1 MDLYNKYRPKDFSD
15 LFPTSPII
23 QALPTL
29 VNRVLN
35 GDDDAIPKAMLFYS
49 EEYGTG
55 KTTTARI
62 LAIALN
68 QNLSEAE
75 KEMIMSGQDVP
86 VCKTINAARFR
97 GIGDMSVIDEEIRY
111 KRDSLIPARYF
122 YIIDE
127 AHKIT
132 ADAQDLLLK
141 TIEDLGSSPVYIIL
155 TSSQYDKNSN
165 ALLTRV
171 QKYFFRALT
180 DSEVKR
186 LVKETAEKEGFAIED
201 KYVDAIAV
209 ASGGSARDALS
220 RLSQFM
226 LTRSIG
232 PGVEDEGSDAI
243 DPAMNVAMSFINM
256 ADSQS
261 TWRDI
266 MTPLRKGL
274 SSMRA
279 DEFRVELLKATTRV
293 LDRPPRVKNI
303 QRFRKIVATLAQNL
317 LSPVEYPEKTNLIL
331 RLYIAYND
339 IVSNV

>member
-1 MDLYNKYRPKDFSD
+1 
-15 LFPTSPII
+15 
-23 QALPTL
+23 
-29 VNRVLN
+29 
-35 GDDDAIPKAMLFYS
+35 
-49 EEYGTG
+49 
-55 KTTTARI
+55 
-62 LAIALN
+62 
-68 QNLSEAE
+68 
-75 KEMIMSGQDVP
+75 
-86 VCKTINAARFR
+86 
-97 GIGDMSVIDEEIRY
+97 MSVIDEEIRY